1 MLPRPSRSTRTDT
14 LLPYTTL
21 FRSCQAHAHLREKL
35 PPASD
40 DDFENSTRGFIATI
54 PDARIVNEAGN
65 NVWEMTSFAF
75 EDEATPP
82 DTVNPSLWRQA
93 KLNKIH
99 GLFKVTDRIYQAR
112 NFDLSNIT
120 FIEGDKGYVII
131 DPLISSETARAGL
144 DLMRAHRG
152 DKPVTAV
159 IYTHRHVDHYGGVK
173 GVMTEIGRAA
183 GRERVSQDV

>member
-65 NVWEMTSFAF
+65 TVWEMTSFAF

-82 DTVNPSLWRQA
+82 DTVNPSLWR
-93 KLNKIH
+93 
-99 GLFKVTDRIYQAR
+99 
-112 NFDLSNIT
+112 
-120 FIEGDKGYVII
+120 
-131 DPLISSETARAGL
+131 SEEHTSEL
-144 DLMRAHRG
+144 QSLMRISYAVFCLKKKITHVSTI
-152 DKPVTAV
+152 DK
-159 IYTHRHVDHYGGVK
+159 
-173 GVMTEIGRAA
+173 
-183 GRERVSQDV
+183 

>member
-65 NVWEMTSFAF
+65 TVWEMTSFAF

-93 KLNKIH
+93 TLNKIH
-99 GLFKVTDRIYQAR
+99 GPFNFTDRILQAPK
-112 NFDLSNIT
+112 FSLSNLPFLT
-120 FIEGDKGYVII
+120 PHK
-131 DPLISSETARAGL
+131 
-144 DLMRAHRG
+144 
-152 DKPVTAV
+152 
-159 IYTHRHVDHYGGVK
+159 
-173 GVMTEIGRAA
+173 
-183 GRERVSQDV
+183 